1 MVGAQSIL
9 VVTVVDG
16 NLDAHAGINETDDS
30 RRYANEFGAP
40 AVSRTCET
48 NVQRQTCRSQEA
60 SIHHG

>member
-30 RRYANEFGAP
+30 CRYADEVGAP
-40 AVSRTCET
+40 AVGRTCET
-48 NVQRQTCRSQEA
+48 NVQCQTSRS
-60 SIHHG
+60 